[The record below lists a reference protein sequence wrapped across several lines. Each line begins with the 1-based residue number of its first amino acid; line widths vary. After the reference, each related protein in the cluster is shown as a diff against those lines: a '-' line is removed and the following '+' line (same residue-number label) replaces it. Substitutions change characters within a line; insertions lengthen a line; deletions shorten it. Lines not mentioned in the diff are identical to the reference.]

1 MQPLKPP
8 KTKPK
13 RLIGIDFGMSR
24 LGLALSDERQIIAT
38 PFQTIQAE
46 KKTEQT
52 INKILVVI
60 AQIEQTQACQIEE
73 IIVGLPLMMSG
84 RTGFQADEVK
94 HFVQQLSN
102 ATSTPV
108 RTWDERLTTVQ
119 AERSLRESQMT
130 RKKRSKVVDIVSAA
144 IILQSYLDHKHLSS
158 QSQSDL
164 NAETRETL

>member
-1 MQPLKPP
+1 MQTPNPHR
-8 KTKPK
+8 TKPK
-13 RLIGIDFGMSR
+13 RLVGIDFGMSR

-38 PFQTIQAE
+38 PMQTIQAE
-46 KKTEQT
+46 KKTELT
-52 INKILVVI
+52 IAKVLTILS
-60 AQIEQTQACQIEE
+60 ELEKTHACEIEE

-94 HFVQQLSN
+94 HFVQLLSQ
-102 ATSTPV
+102 ATTIPV

-144 IILQSYLDHKHLSS
+144 IILQSYLDCKSLMKE
-158 QSQSDL
+158 QSNHS
-164 NAETRETL
+164 APPPA